1 MRVIDEIND
10 LSQDEILDI
19 STYFDEMELSEEEKE
34 QRKEFSESMVD
45 IMLFIFALF
54 SVMRQYDYMNKQYII
69 EQLKSRYSDVVLR
82 YMDIDKAIDD
92 YIQRFSEE
100 IVDTTLKYP
109 DEEYYL
115 SNDRATLV
123 SVNEANSI
131 LGYRQLQEAKERG
144 YTRKTWI
151 TEGDK
156 KVRKTHR
163 EVDMQEIPINEYF
176 LVGDSLM
183 MYAHDNITFDIDPK
197 EVINCRCSVV
207 YS

>member
-1 MRVIDEIND
+1 MRAIDEIND
-10 LSQDEILDI
+10 LSQEEILDI
-19 STYFDEMELSEEEKE
+19 ESYFDSMELSDEEKE
-34 QRKEFSESMVD
+34 KRKEFSESMVD
-45 IMLFIFALF
+45 VMLFIFALF
-54 SVMRQYDYMNKQYII
+54 SIMRQYEHINKNYII
-69 EQLKSRYSDVVLR
+69 GQLQSKYSDVVLR
-82 YMDIDKAIDD
+82 YMDIDKAVDE

-100 IVDTTLKYP
+100 IVDTTMKYP

-131 LGYRQLQEAKERG
+131 LGYRQLQEAKDKG

-151 TEGDK
+151 TEGDR

-163 EVDMQEIPINEYF
+163 EVDMKEIPIEEYF
-176 LVGDSLM
+176 LVGDNLM
-183 MYAHDNITFDIDPK
+183 MYAHDNITFNIDPK